1 MLASS
6 LAATAYL
13 QAAPMSSRVAAAP
26 RADVVRMAANEQQW
40 KAAGLAA
47 ALALATGIQSASAG
61 PFTRSEIASL
71 TYDQIK
77 GTGLANTCPR
87 VESASAEPIK
97 LSSGKKC
104 KPPPDPLSAHA
115 SPLLFGLGGPR
126 LGRHCDALGRG
137 TPQGRGVMDP
147 APSPRTTRLWAVV
160 WLSSRRHEVARGG
173 RGQPVL
179 GRRPTS
185 CRPSPRVDPALR
197 CRSPAHSPRSLC
209 LPLLRVCADKID
221 EFCLEPTSFQVLEE
235 KLTKTGLVTEPVN
248 TKVTTRQ
255 TYVLTGIEGDLVQDG
270 GKIAFIEKDGID
282 YAPTT
287 VQLPG
292 GERVP
297 FLFTVKNLV
306 AKSDVSTS
314 EIGAGLKLSGGFK
327 VPSYR
332 TGLFLD
338 PKGRG
343 TTTGYDQAIAL
354 PAMQAGG
361 DDQMFKENNKKFD
374 VLDGSIELKVTSVNA
389 ALGEIGGVFVQ
400 KQPSDTDLGSKVP
413 KDLLLKGSWFATVN
427 EQ

>member
-1 MLASS
+1 MALSLVSALGVQVAAYQGAS
-6 LAATAYL
+6 LA
-13 QAAPMSSRVAAAP
+13 RAP
-26 RADVVRMAANEQQW
+26 RADVRMAANEQVDGW

-47 ALALATGIQSASAG
+47 ALALATGVQSASAG

-77 GTGLANTCPR
+77 GTGLANTCPK
-87 VESASAEPIK
+87 VEAGADGKINVGG
-97 LSSGKKC
+97 GKKY
-104 KPPPDPLSAHA
+104 
-115 SPLLFGLGGPR
+115 R
-126 LGRHCDALGRG
+126 
-137 TPQGRGVMDP
+137 
-147 APSPRTTRLWAVV
+147 
-160 WLSSRRHEVARGG
+160 
-173 RGQPVL
+173 
-179 GRRPTS
+179 
-185 CRPSPRVDPALR
+185 
-197 CRSPAHSPRSLC
+197 
-209 LPLLRVCADKID
+209 IN

-235 KLTKTGLVTEPVN
+235 KLTKQGLVTEPVN

-255 TYVLTGIEGDLVQDG
+255 TYVLTGIEGDLVSDG
-270 GKIAFIEKDGID
+270 GKLAFIEQDGID

-306 AKSDVSTS
+306 AKTDSSTS
-314 EIGAGLKLSGGFK
+314 TIETGTKFSGGFK

-343 TTTGYDQAIAL
+343 TTTGYDQAVAL

-361 DDQMFKENNKKFD
+361 DEAMFKENNKKFE
-374 VLDGSIELKVTSVNA
+374 VLDGNIELKVTAVNA
-389 ALGEIGGVFVQ
+389 ELGEIGGVFVH

-413 KDLLLKGSWFATVN
+413 KDLLLKGAWFATVDSN
-427 EQ
+427 

>member
-1 MLASS
+1 MLSAALV
-6 LAATAYL
+6 LA
-13 QAAPMSSRVAAAP
+13 PSAAAYTQAP
-26 RADVVRMAANEQQW
+26 VTGRMTAMSRSADVSMAETNSW

-47 ALALATGIQSASAG
+47 ALAVSVGVQGASAG

-77 GTGLANTCPR
+77 GTGLANTCPQ
-87 VESASAEPIK
+87 VEGSGGSIK
-97 LSSGKKC
+97 LSGGKKY
-104 KPPPDPLSAHA
+104 
-115 SPLLFGLGGPR
+115 
-126 LGRHCDALGRG
+126 
-137 TPQGRGVMDP
+137 
-147 APSPRTTRLWAVV
+147 
-160 WLSSRRHEVARGG
+160 
-173 RGQPVL
+173 
-179 GRRPTS
+179 
-185 CRPSPRVDPALR
+185 
-197 CRSPAHSPRSLC
+197 
-209 LPLLRVCADKID
+209 KID

-235 KLTKTGLVTEPVN
+235 KLTKQGLTTEAVN

-255 TYVLTGIEGDLVQDG
+255 TYVLTGIEGDLVSDA
-270 GKIAFIEKDGID
+270 GKLAFIEKDGID

-306 AKSDVSTS
+306 AKTDTAASSID
-314 EIGAGLKLSGGFK
+314 AGLKLSGTFK

-343 TTTGYDQAIAL
+343 TTTGYDQAVAL
-354 PAMQAGG
+354 PALQAGG
-361 DDQMFKENNKKFD
+361 DESLFAENNKKFD
-374 VLDGSIELKVTSVNA
+374 VGSGSIELKVTSVNA
-389 ALGEIGGVFVQ
+389 ELGEFGGVFVH

-413 KDLLLKGSWFATVN
+413 KELLLKGNWFATVN